1 MKAPSI
7 HILSLPKT
15 ILAGVLLWL
24 VCTTPSFSQLRFHG
38 LGRTVWQSQTL
49 SGNALQGDSTSDRKT
64 MQGYA
69 LFDLR
74 TEYRFKDKINL
85 LVDSRVKNIIGGFG
99 GVGASVQL
107 RQVLV
112 EGRATRFVT
121 YSLGDIDVELSPF
134 TFSNPVDTGAQ
145 VLGSVFAIRRNVL
158 RYENFTTGNARR
170 TMERQFHYQGNQSS
184 TIHDYWA
191 QVNSWRMRGGKL
203 QFRIPLYMDDQSL
216 KALLFG
222 VTDRATHSFSGDFPY
237 RIGGRLS
244 YSADVNQHG
253 FHFFG
258 NGVRFVTPLTS
269 NGKNENRVMSGG
281 TNFWLSFPKIYLF
294 GNMEAGSSHSQWKTD
309 EPLINPNRDDYFLHS
324 KLALSWKNRISVG
337 AGYSEVGP
345 YFESPGAQ
353 TMRLT
358 GNAVP
363 SFFSFV
369 GNNQLVRNQG
379 MLDRI
384 GSETIYNQSLSVF
397 RQVFLPQYEL
407 VFPYSVATP
416 NRKGF
421 SLSSTFLDQEYQFD
435 KIMVSA
441 KADFYQEIL
450 GTGVTD
456 RRDFTRFHAIGITK
470 LNRFFHTRGAWK
482 LNVGYRFESSE
493 RGGDLPVD
501 FKVNSWEAGTTME
514 IVRMLDLMIGI
525 KRLNAKGNEI
535 YNNINRFNEIES
547 YRPFTMNQTETL
559 IGTGL
564 QLHITGECF
573 LMVSGYFN
581 RVKSSERLS
590 TWNLNQFYTNFT
602 YEF

>member
-7 HILSLPKT
+7 HISFPQKAF
-15 ILAGVLLWL
+15 LAAVSLWL
-24 VCTTPSFSQLRFHG
+24 VYMIPSFSQIQFSG
-38 LGRTVWQSQTL
+38 LGRTVMQSQTL
-49 SGNALQGDSTSDRKT
+49 SGDALQGDSTSDRKT

-74 TEYRFKDKINL
+74 TEYHFKNKFNL
-85 LVDSRVKNIIGGFG
+85 LVDSRVKNTIGGFG
-99 GVGASVQL
+99 GVGSSVQL

-112 EGRATRFVT
+112 EGLATRFVT
-121 YSLGDIDVELSPF
+121 YSLGDLDVELSPF

-158 RYENFTTGNARR
+158 RYENFTTGNSRR

-184 TIHDYWA
+184 TIYDYVA

-203 QFRIPLYMDDQSL
+203 QFRIPLYKDDQSL

-244 YSADVNQHG
+244 YSADVNQYG
-253 FHFFG
+253 FHLFG
-258 NGVRFVTPLTS
+258 NGVRFVTPLAS
-269 NGKNENRVMSGG
+269 NGTNENLVMSGG
-281 TNFWLSFPKIYLF
+281 SNFWLSFPKIYMI
-294 GNMEAGSSHSQWKTD
+294 GNMEAGSSQSQWKTD
-309 EPLINPNRDDYFLHS
+309 EALFNSNRDDFFLHS
-324 KLALSWKNRISVG
+324 KLTVSWKNQISVG
-337 AGYSEVGP
+337 VAYSEVGP

-358 GNAVP
+358 GSAAP
-363 SFFSFV
+363 SFFSSLS
-369 GNNQLVRNQG
+369 NSQLIRNQG

-397 RQVFLPQYEL
+397 RQVYVPQYEL

-421 SLSSTFLDQEYQFD
+421 SLSSTFQDQEYLFD
-435 KIMVSA
+435 KIMISA

-456 RRDFTRFHAIGITK
+456 LRDFTRFQAIGITNLRRVFK
-470 LNRFFHTRGAWK
+470 TRGAWK

-514 IVRMLDLMIGI
+514 IVRQLDLMIGI

-547 YRPFTMNQTETL
+547 YRPFTMDQSETL
-559 IGTGL
+559 IGTGM
-564 QLHITGECF
+564 QLHFTQQCF

-581 RVKSSERLS
+581 QVKSTERLS
-590 TWNLNQFYTNFT
+590 TWNLNQFYSNFT
-602 YEF
+602 FSF